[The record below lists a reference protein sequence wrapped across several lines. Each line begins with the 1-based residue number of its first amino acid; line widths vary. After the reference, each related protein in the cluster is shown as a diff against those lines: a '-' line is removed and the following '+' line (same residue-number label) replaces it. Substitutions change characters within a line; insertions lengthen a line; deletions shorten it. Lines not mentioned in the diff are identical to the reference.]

1 MGGRMRILGAVLI
14 LAILGSCGSRVTGE
28 IGKACV
34 ASDRNA
40 ANPRLCSCIQQ
51 AANRHLSAGDQKLAA
66 TFFADSEKA
75 NDIKIN
81 DSPSADAF
89 WARYRNFTNLAERSC
104 R

>member
-1 MGGRMRILGAVLI
+1 MRIIGAILVL
-14 LAILGSCGSRVTGE
+14 AVLGSCGSRVTGE

-34 ASDRNA
+34 ASDRSA

-51 AANRHLSAGDQKLAA
+51 AANRHLNQRDQELAA
-66 TFFADSEKA
+66 TFFGDEELA

-81 DSPSADAF
+81 DSRSADAF
-89 WARYRNFTNLAERSC
+89 WARYRDFTRTAERSC

>member
-1 MGGRMRILGAVLI
+1 MRIMGALLI
-14 LAILGSCGSRVTGE
+14 LAMVGSCGSRVTGE

-34 ASDRNA
+34 ASDRSA

-51 AANRHLSAGDQKLAA
+51 AANRHLNQRDQELAA
-66 TFFADSEKA
+66 TFFADEELA

-81 DSPSADAF
+81 DSRSADAF
-89 WARYRNFTNLAERSC
+89 WERYREFTRTAQRSC